1 MNNTK
6 YATIYAVGVGPGDPE
21 LITRKA
27 ERILRSVDVI
37 CAPTGQA
44 EAASFALSIVE
55 PYLDRSRQLIIEQV
69 FPMKKEEADLLPFW
83 YEAAATVAAH
93 ARAGRSVAFITIGD
107 PFLYSTFLY
116 IYRILKEDYPD
127 VPLEIVPGISSVFAA
142 AAAAGV
148 PLGMASDRIAILPA
162 TYESDQLRQVLVDFD
177 TVVLMKVH
185 RRFDAILALLTEL
198 GLQDNA
204 VFVRRVSSEQEEI
217 VTNLTSLSGKTLD
230 YMSLLIMQKS
240 QKLGSLA

>member
-1 MNNTK
+1 VRGV
-6 YATIYAVGVGPGDPE
+6 IYAVGVGPGDPE

-69 FPMKKEEADLLPFW
+69 FPMSKEEADLLPFW
-83 YEAAATVAAH
+83 IEAAATVAAH
-93 ARAGRSVAFITIGD
+93 ARAGRRVAFITIGD

-127 VPLEIVPGISSVFAA
+127 VALEIVPGISSVFAA

-148 PLGMASDRIAILPA
+148 PLGLSSDRIAILPA
-162 TYESDQLRQVLVDFD
+162 TYETDKLRQILLDFD

-185 RRFDAILALLTEL
+185 RRFEAILALLTEL
-198 GLQDNA
+198 GLQDSA
-204 VFVRRVSSEQEEI
+204 VYVRRVSSEQEEI
-217 VTNLTSLSGKTLD
+217 VTNLKSLSGKTLD

-240 QKLGSLA
+240 IANRGAK

>member
-1 MNNTK
+1 MNNSEC
-6 YATIYAVGVGPGDPE
+6 ATIYAVGVGPGDPE

-55 PYLDRSRQLIIEQV
+55 PYLDRSRQCIIEQV

-83 YEAAATVAAH
+83 REAAATVAAH

-116 IYRILKEDYPD
+116 IYRILKEDYAD
-127 VPLEIVPGISSVFAA
+127 VPLEIIPGISSVFAA

-162 TYESDQLRQVLVDFD
+162 TYETDKLRQVLLDFD

-185 RRFDAILALLTEL
+185 RRFDTIFALLSEL
-198 GLQDNA
+198 GLQDKA
-204 VFVRRVSSEQEEI
+204 VYVRRVSSDQEEI
-217 VTNLTSLSGKTLD
+217 VSKLSGLAGRTLD
-230 YMSLLIMQKS
+230 YMSLIIVQKNS
-240 QKLGSLA
+240 SEQGDI

>member
-1 MNNTK
+1 MNGL
-6 YATIYAVGVGPGDPE
+6 IYAVGVGPGDPE

-55 PYLDRSRQLIIEQV
+55 PYLDRSRQLVIEQV

-83 YEAAATVAAH
+83 REAAATVAAH

-116 IYRILKEDYPD
+116 IYRILKEDYPE
-127 VPLEIVPGISSVFAA
+127 VAMEIVPGISSVLAA
-142 AAAAGV
+142 AAAAGI

-162 TYESDQLRQVLVDFD
+162 TYETDQLRQVLLDFD

-198 GLQDNA
+198 GLQDSA
-204 VFVRRVSSEQEEI
+204 VYVRRVSSDQEEI
-217 VTNLTSLSGKTLD
+217 VTKLNSLSGKALD
-230 YMSLLIMQKS
+230 YMSLLIIQKS
-240 QKLGSLA
+240 MVSRGEK

>member
-1 MNNTK
+1 MNNNVT
-6 YATIYAVGVGPGDPE
+6 ATIYAVGVGPGDPE

-27 ERILRSVDVI
+27 ERILRSVDVV

-55 PYLDRSRQLIIEQV
+55 PYLDRSRQRIVEQV

-83 YEAAATVAAH
+83 REAAATVAAH

-142 AAAAGV
+142 AAASGV

-162 TYESDQLRQVLVDFD
+162 TYEADHLRQVLHDFD

-204 VFVRRVSSEQEEI
+204 VYVRRVSSDQEEI
-217 VTNLTSLSGKTLD
+217 VTNLTSLSGKALD
-230 YMSLLIMQKS
+230 YMSLLIIQKS
-240 QKLGSLA
+240 VSKHREK

>member
-1 MNNTK
+1 LKHNTI
-6 YATIYAVGVGPGDPE
+6 ATIYAVGVGPGDPE

-55 PYLDRSRQLIIEQV
+55 PYLDRNRQLVIEQV

-83 YEAAATVAAH
+83 REAAATVAAH

-116 IYRILKEDYPD
+116 LYRIFQEDYSD
-127 VPLEIVPGISSVFAA
+127 LPLEIIPGISSVFAA

-148 PLGMASDRIAILPA
+148 PLGMGADRIAILPA
-162 TYESDQLRQVLVDFD
+162 TYESDGLRQTLRDYE
-177 TVVLMKVH
+177 TVVLMKAH
-185 RRFDAILALLTEL
+185 RRFEQIYALLEETGRLDE
-198 GLQDNA
+198 A
-204 VFVRRVSSEQEEI
+204 VYVRRVGSASEE
-217 VTNLTSLSGKTLD
+217 VVHDLCSLVGKPLD
-230 YMSLLIMQKS
+230 YLSLIIVMRRH
-240 QKLGSLA
+240 

>member
-1 MNNTK
+1 MS
-6 YATIYAVGVGPGDPE
+6 ATIYAVGVGPGDPE

-55 PYLDRSRQLIIEQV
+55 PYLDRNRQLIIEQV
-69 FPMKKEEADLLPFW
+69 FPMKKEETDLLPFW
-83 YEAAATVAAH
+83 REAAATVAAH

-116 IYRILKEDYPD
+116 IYRILKEDYPELP
-127 VPLEIVPGISSVFAA
+127 VEIVPGISSVFAA
-142 AAAAGV
+142 AAAAGI

-162 TYESDQLRQVLVDFD
+162 TYESEGLRQTLCDYE
-177 TVVLMKVH
+177 TVVLMKAH
-185 RRFDAILALLTEL
+185 RRFEQIYTLLEETGRLDDA
-198 GLQDNA
+198 
-204 VFVRRVSSEQEEI
+204 VYVRRVGSANEE
-217 VTNLTSLSGKTLD
+217 VVSDLRTLVGQPLD
-230 YMSLLIMQKS
+230 YLSLIIVARQR
-240 QKLGSLA
+240 

>member
-1 MNNTK
+1 MLKTQTI
-6 YATIYAVGVGPGDPE
+6 ATIYAVGVGPGDPE

-44 EAASFALSIVE
+44 EAASIALSIVE
-55 PYLDRSRQLIIEQV
+55 PYLDRSRQRIIEQV

-83 YEAAATVAAH
+83 REAAATVAAH

-116 IYRILKEDYPD
+116 IYRILKEEYPEL
-127 VPLEIVPGISSVFAA
+127 PLEIVPGISSVFAA

-162 TYESDQLRQVLVDFD
+162 TYETDKLRQVLLDFD

-185 RRFDAILALLTEL
+185 RRFDRVYVLLREL
-198 GLQDNA
+198 GLEHQS
-204 VFVRRVSSEQEEI
+204 VYVRRVGTASEQV
-217 VTNLTSLSGKTLD
+217 VTDLESLLGTELD
-230 YMSLLIMQKS
+230 YLSLLIVNKCS
-240 QKLGSLA
+240 SLY

>member
-1 MNNTK
+1 MSNNK
-6 YATIYAVGVGPGDPE
+6 VVATIYAVGVGPGDPE

-55 PYLDRSRQLIIEQV
+55 PYLDRSRQLVIEQV
-69 FPMKKEEADLLPFW
+69 FPMKKAEADLLPFW
-83 YEAAATVAAH
+83 REAAATVAAH
-93 ARAGRSVAFITIGD
+93 ARAGRTVAFITIGD

-127 VPLEIVPGISSVFAA
+127 VPVEIVPGISSVFAA

-162 TYESDQLRQVLVDFD
+162 TYESDGLRQTLRDYE
-177 TVVLMKVH
+177 TVVLMKAH
-185 RRFDAILALLTEL
+185 RCFEQIFALLEETGRL
-198 GLQDNA
+198 DDA
-204 VFVRRVSSEQEEI
+204 VYVRRVGSASEE
-217 VTNLTSLSGKTLD
+217 VVHNLYSLIGKPLD
-230 YMSLLIMQKS
+230 YLSLIIVAKRR
-240 QKLGSLA
+240 

>member
-1 MNNTK
+1 MLNDKTI
-6 YATIYAVGVGPGDPE
+6 ATIYAVGVGPGDPE

-55 PYLDRSRQLIIEQV
+55 PYLDRSRQVVIEQV

-83 YEAAATVAAH
+83 REAAATVAAH

-116 IYRILKEDYPD
+116 IYRILKENYPD
-127 VPLEIVPGISSVFAA
+127 VPLEIIPGISSVFAA

-162 TYESDQLRQVLVDFD
+162 TYESDGLRQTLIDYE
-177 TVVLMKVH
+177 TVVLMKAH
-185 RRFDAILALLTEL
+185 RRFEQIYALLEETGRL
-198 GLQDNA
+198 GEA
-204 VFVRRVSSEQEEI
+204 VYVRRVGSASEEVVHDLRTLVGQP
-217 VTNLTSLSGKTLD
+217 LD
-230 YMSLLIMQKS
+230 YLSLIIVS
-240 QKLGSLA
+240 SRR

>member
-1 MNNTK
+1 VNGI
-6 YATIYAVGVGPGDPE
+6 IYAVGVGPGDPE

-55 PYLDRSRQLIIEQV
+55 PYLDRSRQLVIEQV

-83 YEAAATVAAH
+83 REAAATVAAH
-93 ARAGRSVAFITIGD
+93 ARAGRTVAFITIGD

-116 IYRILKEDYPD
+116 IYRILKEDYPEL
-127 VPLEIVPGISSVFAA
+127 PLEIVPGISSVFAA
-142 AAAAGV
+142 AAAAGL

-162 TYESDQLRQVLVDFD
+162 TYEADRLRQVLLDFD
-177 TVVLMKVH
+177 TIVLMKVH
-185 RRFDAILALLTEL
+185 RRFETILELLGEL
-198 GLQDNA
+198 GLQNKA
-204 VFVRRVSSEQEEI
+204 VYIRRVSSGQEEI
-217 VTNLTSLSGKTLD
+217 VTNLSTLAGKTLD
-230 YMSLLIMQKS
+230 YMSLVIVRKS
-240 QKLGSLA
+240 ISYQGER

>member
-1 MNNTK
+1 MSNNK
-6 YATIYAVGVGPGDPE
+6 VVATIYAVGVGPGDPE

-55 PYLDRSRQLIIEQV
+55 PYLDRSRQLVIEQV

-83 YEAAATVAAH
+83 REAAATVAAH

-127 VPLEIVPGISSVFAA
+127 VPMEIVPGISSVFAA

-148 PLGMASDRIAILPA
+148 PLGMAADRIAILPA
-162 TYESDQLRQVLVDFD
+162 TYESDGLRETLRDYE
-177 TVVLMKVH
+177 TVILMKAH
-185 RRFDAILALLTEL
+185 RNFEQIYALLEESGRL
-198 GLQDNA
+198 EEA
-204 VFVRRVSSEQEEI
+204 VYVRRVGSASEE
-217 VTNLTSLSGKTLD
+217 VVDNLRSLVGKPLD
-230 YMSLLIMQKS
+230 YLSLIIVS
-240 QKLGSLA
+240 PRR

>member
-1 MNNTK
+1 MS
-6 YATIYAVGVGPGDPE
+6 AIIYAVGVGPGDPE

-55 PYLDRSRQLIIEQV
+55 PYLDRSRQHIIEQV
-69 FPMKKEEADLLPFW
+69 FPMKKEETDLLPFW
-83 YEAAATVAAH
+83 REAAATVAAH

-116 IYRILKEDYPD
+116 IYRILKEDYPELP
-127 VPLEIVPGISSVFAA
+127 VEIVPGISSVFAA
-142 AAAAGV
+142 AAAAGI

-162 TYESDQLRQVLVDFD
+162 TYETEKLRQVLLEFD

-185 RRFDAILALLTEL
+185 RRFDIIFALLSEL

-204 VFVRRVSSEQEEI
+204 VYVRRVGSDQEEI
-217 VTNLTSLSGKTLD
+217 VSKLSTLAGRPLD
-230 YMSLLIMQKS
+230 YMSLVIVQKKMANQPS
-240 QKLGSLA
+240 V

>member
-1 MNNTK
+1 VS
-6 YATIYAVGVGPGDPE
+6 AIIYAVGVGPGDPE

-55 PYLDRSRQLIIEQV
+55 PYLDRSRQHIIEQV
-69 FPMKKEEADLLPFW
+69 FPMKKEETDLLPFW
-83 YEAAATVAAH
+83 REAAATVAAH

-116 IYRILKEDYPD
+116 IYRILKEDYPELP
-127 VPLEIVPGISSVFAA
+127 VEIVPGISSVFAA
-142 AAAAGV
+142 AAAAGI

-162 TYESDQLRQVLVDFD
+162 TYETEKLRQVLLEFD

-185 RRFDAILALLTEL
+185 RRFDIIFALLSEL

-204 VFVRRVSSEQEEI
+204 VYVRRVGSDQEEI
-217 VTNLTSLSGKTLD
+217 VSKLSTLAGRPLD
-230 YMSLLIMQKS
+230 YMSLVIVQKKMANQPS
-240 QKLGSLA
+240 V

>member
-1 MNNTK
+1 MNNNK
-6 YATIYAVGVGPGDPE
+6 VATIYAVGVGPGDPE

-55 PYLDRSRQLIIEQV
+55 PYLDRSRQRIIEQV
-69 FPMKKEEADLLPFW
+69 FPMKKEEVDLLPFW
-83 YEAAATVAAH
+83 REAAATVAAH

-116 IYRILKEDYPD
+116 LYRIFKEEYPEL
-127 VPLEIVPGISSVFAA
+127 PLEIVPGISSVFAA

-148 PLGMASDRIAILPA
+148 PLGMAADRIAILPA
-162 TYESDQLRQVLVDFD
+162 TYESDGLRQTLRDYE
-177 TVVLMKVH
+177 TVVLMKAH
-185 RRFDAILALLTEL
+185 RRFEQIFALLEETGRLDE
-198 GLQDNA
+198 A
-204 VFVRRVSSEQEEI
+204 VYVRRVGSVSEE
-217 VTNLTSLSGKTLD
+217 VVRDLRTLVGKHLD
-230 YMSLLIMQKS
+230 YLSLIIVSKHR
-240 QKLGSLA
+240 

>member
-1 MNNTK
+1 MS
-6 YATIYAVGVGPGDPE
+6 ATIYAVGVGPGDPE

-69 FPMKKEEADLLPFW
+69 FPMKKEEEDLLPFW
-83 YEAAATVAAH
+83 REAAATVAAH
-93 ARAGRSVAFITIGD
+93 VRAGRNVAFITIGD

-116 IYRILKEDYPD
+116 IYRILQEDYPEL
-127 VPLEIVPGISSVFAA
+127 PLEIVPGISSVFAA

-148 PLGMASDRIAILPA
+148 PLGMAADRIAILPA
-162 TYESDQLRQVLVDFD
+162 TYETARLRQVLIDFD

-185 RRFDAILALLTEL
+185 RRFEAIFTLLTEL

-204 VFVRRVSSEQEEI
+204 VYVRRVGSAQEEI
-217 VTNLTSLSGKTLD
+217 VTRLSTLAGRELD
-230 YMSLLIMQKS
+230 YMSLLIVRKNI
-240 QKLGSLA
+240 